1 MSNTTEGDKIGD
13 RLQKWLLEDGYKIQ
27 SQPDKNTSFRIIAT
41 DNQGIKIQVLQPIAK
56 PDQVVIAAG
65 LNISEDRQHTL
76 QSKDDKE
83 QLRILWELRFGLLDL
98 GVGFRQISMPLQNV
112 EVSTLIYYDGLT
124 KNAFMNEYSKVK
136 RAVLFVFWTI
146 DRELGEPKPKSNP
159 EYVD

>member
-13 RLQKWLLEDGYKIQ
+13 RLQKWLLEDCYKIQ

-98 GVGFRQISMPLQNV
+98 GVGFR
-112 EVSTLIYYDGLT
+112 
-124 KNAFMNEYSKVK
+124 
-136 RAVLFVFWTI
+136 
-146 DRELGEPKPKSNP
+146 
-159 EYVD
+159 